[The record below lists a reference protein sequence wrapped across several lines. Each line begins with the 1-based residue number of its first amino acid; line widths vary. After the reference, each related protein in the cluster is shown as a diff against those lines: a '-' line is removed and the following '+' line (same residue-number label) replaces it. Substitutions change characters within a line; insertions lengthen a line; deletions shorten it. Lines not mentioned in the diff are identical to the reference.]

1 MIERCLRLGASI
13 DLLNQ
18 YFGMTSLEVS
28 ARRRLSGDPGKCW
41 PFTAAVRCAANG
53 IMVSLERGGH
63 AGAG

>member
-28 ARRRLSGDPGKCW
+28 ARRRLSGIREMLAVL
-41 PFTAAVRCAANG
+41 TAVRCAANG